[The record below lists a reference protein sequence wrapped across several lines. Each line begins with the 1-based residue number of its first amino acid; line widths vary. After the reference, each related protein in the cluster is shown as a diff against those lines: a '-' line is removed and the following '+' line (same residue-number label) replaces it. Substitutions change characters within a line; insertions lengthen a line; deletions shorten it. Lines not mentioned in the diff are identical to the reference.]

1 MKKLIA
7 LFMLFTFA
15 TAVSYATETL
25 NGTGTAR
32 AKIIQAATL
41 THETGALNFGTIIP
55 GDSAGTVTLQAV
67 ESPTAS
73 DSVEIAG
80 RVTADPVSSDHF
92 TLANLD
98 TATTYTISVPAT
110 ATITSSTNNMTVDL
124 TKSDT
129 TVTGVAS
136 KVFYV
141 GGTLHVGANQA
152 VGSYE
157 GNYTVTV
164 TY

>member
-15 TAVSYATETL
+15 AAVSYAAQEI
-25 NGTGTAR
+25 NATGTAK

-41 THETGALNFGTIIP
+41 THEDGALNFGTIIP
-55 GDSAGTVTLQAV
+55 SGSAGTVTLDAV
-67 ESPTAS
+67 ASPTAHDS
-73 DSVEIAG
+73 DEIAG

-98 TATTYTISVPAT
+98 TATTYTISVPPT

-124 TKSDT
+124 TKSEP
-129 TVTGVAS
+129 TVTGTAS